1 MLISLLTNVFQLG
14 IITSVIR
21 KFYHMEVMP
30 MLAFLNEREE
40 DYKVEKFIM
49 ELCEAS
55 KYLGALEA
63 KINSYH
69 FEKILIPL
77 LRKKEAISS
86 MQIEGTQTTMSE
98 IFEEEIKSQ
107 STTDKTAIEVQNH
120 TKALIAGVEHLRE
133 NDFSHDFIKDIH
145 RIMLEG
151 VIAPKLQYSLGQY
164 KTKDN
169 RIVNSAKTVIFTPP
183 SHTQTY
189 DYMEELIEYMNRE
202 DEIHPLIKAA
212 IIHSQFESIHPFED
226 GNGRVGRLLISLYL
240 YKAKLINFPFFYISE
255 AFGQEKTVYY
265 SKLTD
270 SRNSTFDEWIRF
282 FLKKCTVQAKI
293 HINYMNSL
301 DELHKKTKA
310 TVQKAINSP
319 NFDAIIECL
328 FSQPV
333 LTSSYL
339 SQKVNVTAA
348 QSKRYLKI
356 LQDAQILQSDDRQR
370 YKRYFFVELLDLAYR
385 L

>member
-1 MLISLLTNVFQLG
+1 MLKYLKDRAS
-14 IITSVIR
+14 
-21 KFYHMEVMP
+21 
-30 MLAFLNEREE
+30 
-40 DYKVEKFIM
+40 DYKTDNFIM

-107 STTDKTAIEVQNH
+107 STTDKTAIEVLNH
-120 TKALIAGVEHLRE
+120 TKALITGAEYLKD
-133 NDFSHDFIKDIH
+133 NPFSHDFIKKIH
-145 RIMLEG
+145 KIMLDS
-151 VIAPKLQYSLGQY
+151 VISPRLQNSLGEY

-169 RIVNSAKTVIFTPP
+169 KIVNSAKTVIFLPP
-183 SHTQTY
+183 THTQTY
-189 DYMEELIEYMNRE
+189 DYMEELIEYMNQE
-202 DEIHPLIKAA
+202 DGTHPLIKAA

-270 SRNSTFDEWIRF
+270 SRNNSFDEWIRF
-282 FLKKCTVQAKI
+282 FLKKCIVQAKI
-293 HINYMNSL
+293 HINYMDSL
-301 DELHKKTKA
+301 DNLYKKTKIA
-310 TVQKAINSP
+310 VQKSINSP
-319 NFDAIIECL
+319 KFDAIIECL

-339 SQKVNVTAA
+339 SKALGVTQV
-348 QSKRYLKI
+348 QSKRYLDI
-356 LQDAQILQSDDRQR
+356 MQNIHILQSDDRQR

-385 L
+385 I